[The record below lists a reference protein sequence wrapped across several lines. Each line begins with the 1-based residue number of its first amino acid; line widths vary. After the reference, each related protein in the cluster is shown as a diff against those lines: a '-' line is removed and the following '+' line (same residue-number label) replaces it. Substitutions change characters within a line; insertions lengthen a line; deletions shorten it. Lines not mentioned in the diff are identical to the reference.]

1 MKLSK
6 KSKLLM
12 SFLSNNNYV
21 IQTQQTK
28 KTVQILSDLHDE
40 ILKSYKYITS
50 LKQTHGE
57 KFYNINIKHIQSAL
71 QITKPKN
78 FNNNSFPFE
87 VRNHIDTTAFSELSY
102 SFSLFDKNI
111 RLIFIVEEAN
121 IEQKIETYNRY
132 VDAIIMWI
140 YILNEYA
147 SKFCAKIF
155 TVYFYFTSLEKKLPS
170 SDLFTLDE
178 INANTAFTTT
188 CPRDSEIVIYRKEE
202 WFKVFM
208 HETFHNFGLDFS
220 DMNTTACTIDI
231 LKIFPVNSDVNLYEA
246 YAEYWA
252 EIMNALFCSFLNL
265 KNKKNV
271 DEFLTNADLFIN
283 YERSHSFLQLV
294 KALHFMK
301 LTYKDLYAKT
311 SNGQV
316 LRDTLYK
323 EKTNILSYYV
333 IKTILMN
340 NYQGFLNWCT
350 HNNNTLLQF
359 RKTPTNIKD
368 FCNFIEKNYKTKSM
382 IENIERTEK
391 MFYEIKG
398 KKNKN
403 EFLTTN
409 LRMSVCEMG

>member
-12 SFLSNNNYV
+12 SFLTKNNY
-21 IQTQQTK
+21 INQSSQTRSTA
-28 KTVQILSDLHDE
+28 KTLTELYSE
-40 ILKSYKYITS
+40 ILKSYNYLAS
-50 LKQTHGE
+50 LKKSYGE

-78 FNNNSFPFE
+78 FNNNSFPIE
-87 VRNHIDTTAFSELSY
+87 VRNHIDTLVFSELHY

-111 RLIFIVEEAN
+111 KLIFIVEDEN
-121 IEQKIETYNRY
+121 IEQKIEIYNKY

-140 YILNEYA
+140 YILNENA

-170 SDLFTLDE
+170 SDLFVLDE

-188 CPRDSEIVIYRKEE
+188 CPRNSEIIIYRKEE

-220 DMNTTACTIDI
+220 DMNTNACTIDI
-231 LKIFPVNSDVNLYEA
+231 LKIFPVKSDVNLYEA

-252 EIMNALFCSFLNL
+252 EIMNALFCSFLHL

-271 DEFLTNADLFIN
+271 DEFLINADLFIN
-283 YERSHSFLQLV
+283 FERSHSFLQLV
-294 KALHFMK
+294 KTLHFMR
-301 LTYKDLYAKT
+301 LTYKDLYLKNLN
-311 SNGQV
+311 SQV

-340 NYQGFLNWCT
+340 NYQGFLSWCS
-350 HNNNTLLQF
+350 HHNNTLLQF

-382 IENIERTEK
+382 IENIERTEE
-391 MFYEIKG
+391 MFYAIKG
-398 KKNKN
+398 KKNMN
-403 EFLTTN
+403 EFITTN